1 MIKTERLTKHYG
13 TIHALSEVDLEV
25 APGEILGFLGPNGAG
40 KSTTLRILSGYL
52 PPTSGKASINGLD
65 LMNESLAARRCT
77 GYLPENFVAPS
88 ELRVSEYL
96 RFRAAL
102 KGLSRKQVP
111 AEVQR
116 VAKHL
121 GLEPRLRQPF
131 SALSKGFRQRVGLAD
146 ALLGD
151 PPALLLDEPFSG
163 LDPLQR
169 EEFRTILK
177 NLAAAGKAILFSS
190 HVLPEVEEI
199 ATRVLILHQG
209 RSKAVGTLEDLQSHL
224 HEKAKLCVRLSEAGT
239 KAHEVLAAAAQEL
252 DFSFEEQNDKSF
264 LIELNDHSHRSD
276 LFQRLAAAKLP
287 VIEFREL
294 RPDLDQLFRSLV
306 EETAT

>member
-13 TIHALSEVDLEV
+13 TIHALTEVDLEV

-96 RFRAAL
+96 RFRASL
-102 KGLSRKQVP
+102 KGLRSKQVP

-177 NLAAAGKAILFSS
+177 NLATSGKAILFSS

-199 ATRVLILHQG
+199 AMRVQILHHG

-224 HEKAKLCVRLSEAGT
+224 HEKAKLCLRLSESGAQC
-239 KAHEVLAAAAQEL
+239 EQVLTDAAKEL
-252 DFSFEEQNDKSF
+252 DFSFTEQNDKSY
-264 LIELNDHSHRSD
+264 LIELNDHSKRSE
-276 LFQRLAAAKLP
+276 LFQRLAASKLP
-287 VIEFREL
+287 VVEFREL
-294 RPDLDQLFRSLV
+294 RPDLDQLFRNLV
-306 EETAT
+306 EESPS